1 LSLQCRCSV
10 GHIFATSSWERAAD
24 RLSRS
29 GRVCTSRR
37 TSATSITPPL
47 PARIATSRTSRMPS
61 SGRSRPCPF
70 SPRVARSAR
79 SSPMQS
85 KQNMTSSSV
94 WHSCACECRIR
105 SLPASVSAN
114 AARRFHRAGQSSPWQ
129 VSSEKYPSG
138 RGRARRARSWRQPV
152 LSGLTVSLSPPPC
165 PRKPPAYRDR
175 AHVPREAAEAGVWRH
190 AESGSMRAARLGQAG
205 SGRRLAPHPI
215 GTHSCSAERRHDVI
229 VTTPSHARTACRC
242 GHRDAVFAL
251 LASSGVGRVFLAG
264 GCAVLRS
271 SSIAMSRSLGFL
283 LVTSCRFAAKSF
295 AITGCGASEQG
306 AAEVVKSVPQW
317 CPVVRALCVR

>member
-1 LSLQCRCSV
+1 
-10 GHIFATSSWERAAD
+10 
-24 RLSRS
+24 
-29 GRVCTSRR
+29 
-37 TSATSITPPL
+37 
-47 PARIATSRTSRMPS
+47 
-61 SGRSRPCPF
+61 
-70 SPRVARSAR
+70 
-79 SSPMQS
+79 
-85 KQNMTSSSV
+85 
-94 WHSCACECRIR
+94 
-105 SLPASVSAN
+105 
-114 AARRFHRAGQSSPWQ
+114 
-129 VSSEKYPSG
+129 
-138 RGRARRARSWRQPV
+138 
-152 LSGLTVSLSPPPC
+152 
-165 PRKPPAYRDR
+165 
-175 AHVPREAAEAGVWRH
+175 
-190 AESGSMRAARLGQAG
+190 MRAARLGQAG

-317 CPVVRALCVR
+317 CPVVRALSVCAERAHLSLLDMGMYSRCDRRRGATGICAMETSEHLPAVCTRGRRVPPLGQVRLE